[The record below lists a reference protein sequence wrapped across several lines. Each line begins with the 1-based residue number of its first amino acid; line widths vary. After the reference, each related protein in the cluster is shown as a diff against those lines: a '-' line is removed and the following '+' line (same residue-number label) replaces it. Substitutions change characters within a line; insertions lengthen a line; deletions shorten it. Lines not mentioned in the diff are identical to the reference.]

1 MFDFIKRKET
11 EANASKYSGENGIID
26 EQVFSVLL
34 KGKTESFVVSEF
46 PSVMGRNSED
56 ADVPI
61 FGYSIS
67 RSHCKLVEEDRHVY
81 VQDLN
86 STMGTMVD
94 GVMLQPDEKV
104 ELVTGQILTIGEEK
118 LEVEIH
124 YPKPKQAEM
133 PKVPEREVRFE
144 EKTAEIP
151 VTEEIPT
158 IGECESQRIRITE
171 EEFNSLPGVVLN
183 PVVILPE
190 MSPAEDVV
198 SVEPEADTTS
208 KDEVTVCLF
217 GDEPV
222 ELEEQAEEPEEPET
236 PEDGEIVETIQELD
250 FAEDDFIEPETDEEE
265 MIPDSEKT
273 ERIENLND
281 GEATEILEYSD
292 SARSLPKMRLRWKD
306 EETGEEDAFF
316 LDKNPFRVGRSET
329 DTEHSIKAKGVS
341 KHHCYFT
348 RIGLAY
354 YVHDMAST
362 NGVLLNGDLITP
374 NRDIRIQN
382 GDQITIG
389 TRTYIFECVKN
400 A

>member
-67 RSHCKLVEEDRHVY
+67 RSHCKLMEEDRHVY

-118 LEVEIH
+118 LKVEIH

-133 PKVPEREVRFE
+133 PKVPGREVRFE

-151 VTEEIPT
+151 VTEEITT

-222 ELEEQAEEPEEPET
+222 ELVEQAEEPEEPEM

-250 FAEDDFIEPETDEEE
+250 FAEDDFIEPETGEEE
-265 MIPDSEKT
+265 TIPDSEKT

-281 GEATEILEYSD
+281 GEATEILECTVTVRGVCRKCGF
-292 SARSLPKMRLRWKD
+292 AGRMRRRGK
-306 EETGEEDAFF
+306 
-316 LDKNPFRVGRSET
+316 R
-329 DTEHSIKAKGVS
+329 
-341 KHHCYFT
+341 
-348 RIGLAY
+348 
-354 YVHDMAST
+354 
-362 NGVLLNGDLITP
+362 TP
-374 NRDIRIQN
+374 SSWIRIRSAWDAVRRIPSTALRQK
-382 GDQITIG
+382 
-389 TRTYIFECVKN
+389 V
-400 A
+400 

>member
-46 PSVMGRNSED
+46 PSVLGRNSED

-118 LEVEIH
+118 LKVEIH

-158 IGECESQRIRITE
+158 IGECESQRIQITE

-236 PEDGEIVETIQELD
+236 G
-250 FAEDDFIEPETDEEE
+250 EEE
-265 MIPDSEKT
+265 TIPDSEKT
-273 ERIENLND
+273 ERIDNLND